1 MVHSLALGKI
11 TCFLHVVNV
20 YPYSSL
26 SWLPNQM
33 THELILWN
41 TGSQKLFSPYGQ
53 PQNPGSPDLPRP
65 ALQVLYL
72 LMEGPRCVLHC
83 TGYCV
88 PGSAISSKSLQN
100 LTQVNTLSSR
110 VCKVAQAHSIN
121 LEVLFCFVFLT
132 FIILTLFERVQ
143 GGQGEKLLSRLPA
156 ECVAQHGAW
165 SYDPEIM
172 IWAETKSRVLKRL
185 THPGVPQSGSF
196 YHKLL
201 RGVPLWRTRKEWY
214 VCEKILDAGTG
225 HSPMPF
231 ASHPPEVLRFLSKI
245 KHNKKF
251 TNFKDIKFNHIQLWS
266 KS

>member
-1 MVHSLALGKI
+1 MLSACGQCLPLLIAQLAPKPDDTWTHSLKHREPKMIQSLWAATKPRQPWPAKASTPSVVPADGGTKVCPALHRVLCSRECNFFQVLAKPHSGK
-11 TCFLHVVNV
+11 
-20 YPYSSL
+20 YSLLKGLQSG
-26 SWLPNQM
+26 P
-33 THELILWN
+33 
-41 TGSQKLFSPYGQ
+41 GSQHQS
-53 PQNPGSPDLPRP
+53 GSF
-65 ALQVLYL
+65 
-72 LMEGPRCVLHC
+72 
-83 TGYCV
+83 
-88 PGSAISSKSLQN
+88 
-100 LTQVNTLSSR
+100 
-110 VCKVAQAHSIN
+110 
-121 LEVLFCFVFLT
+121 VLFYFFNIYL
-132 FIILTLFERVQ
+132 
-143 GGQGEKLLSRLPA
+143 GEKKSARRTGKVLSRLPA

-185 THPGVPQSGSF
+185 SHPGVPQSGSF

-201 RGVPLWRTRKEWY
+201 RGVPLWWTRKEWY

-225 HSPMPF
+225 HSSMPF